1 MLMPA
6 LPHIAPTAPERRLLR
21 LLARGRTSTEAAFA
35 LGLAPAEAEA
45 LLEDLLRRCGVSSP
59 HQLFV
64 RALVYRWI

>member
-1 MLMPA
+1 MPA
-6 LPHIAPTAPERRLLR
+6 LIHSVPTAPERRLLR

-35 LGLAPAEAEA
+35 LGLTPAEADA
-45 LLEDLLRRCGVSSP
+45 LLADLLRRQGVSSR